1 MAMDPEPPD
10 PSALPAPEAPTEREL
25 LEQPVKRA
33 ATAGDSTAATTAALR
48 LYGGEVYA
56 FLVSTAGSAS
66 LADEAY
72 SDLCEVVWRQLCDFR
87 WEASLR
93 SWMYSVARKLA
104 LRHRVDGYRR
114 QQRARPLELAP
125 EVEALAAEI
134 RVSTLEILRTSVKDG
149 FRLLR
154 AELPAEEQELL
165 LLRVDREMSWRDI
178 ARVLE
183 DGPPQGGAG
192 RADDGEP
199 ADLDR
204 KAAALRKRFERVR
217 DRLRALPPPAP
228 AHRRWRRSP

>member
-154 AELPAEEQELL
+154 ADSARYPRKVVPGTYSMATKVPASSSPTSYTVTTLGCASL
-165 LLRVDREMSWRDI
+165 AMAS
-178 ARVLE
+178 AS
-183 DGPPQGGAG
+183 
-192 RADDGEP
+192 
-199 ADLDR
+199 
-204 KAAALRKRFERVR
+204 
-217 DRLRALPPPAP
+217 
-228 AHRRWRRSP
+228 RRSRSTSRPWR